1 LIFSR
6 DRDIHPLEPFGV
18 GNRLFFGAGRVV
30 AALVLRVYHGFTTSG
45 PQPPDEGPFIIAA
58 NHESFLDPVVLQ
70 YAVRRRRLHYMMS
83 ALFYHTRLLNY
94 FSSAM
99 RAIPVEEGGPNRRSI
114 RLALE
119 VLEAGRPVA
128 IFPQGGRMDA
138 GDLSGGFKGVAF
150 LIRKAG
156 VPVVPAR
163 IAGTGK
169 ALPRGARFPRPA
181 RIGVRLGEPLDFAA
195 GTDLDEITSAIMSAI
210 RDL

>member
-1 LIFSR
+1 M
-6 DRDIHPLEPFGV
+6 PFGV
-18 GNRLFFGAGRVV
+18 GNRLFYGAGRAV
-30 AALVLRVYHGFTTSG
+30 AALVLRVFYGFTARG

-70 YAVRRRRLHYMMS
+70 YAVRRRRLHFMMTT
-83 ALFYHTRLLNY
+83 LFYHTRLLNR
-94 FSSAM
+94 FSCAM
-99 RAIPVEEGGPNRRSI
+99 RAVPVEEGSPNRRSL

-119 VLEAGRPVA
+119 VLDAGRPIA

-156 VPVVPAR
+156 VPIVPAR
-163 IAGTGK
+163 ITGTGK
-169 ALPRGARFPRPA
+169 ALPRGARFLRPA
-181 RIGVRLGEPLDFAA
+181 RIGVRLGSALDLEA
-195 GTDLDEITSAIMSAI
+195 GAGLDEITVAIMSAI